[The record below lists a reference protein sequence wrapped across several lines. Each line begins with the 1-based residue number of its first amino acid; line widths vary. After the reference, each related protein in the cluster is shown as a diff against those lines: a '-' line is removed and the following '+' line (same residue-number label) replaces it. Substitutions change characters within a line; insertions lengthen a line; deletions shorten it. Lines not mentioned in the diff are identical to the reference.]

1 VSDKQLTTTTTTTT
15 TITTI
20 THPLVSFKYVLP
32 GVGVFFVL
40 LFLLFVA
47 VSLS

>member
-1 VSDKQLTTTTTTTT
+1 LPTNSSPPPPPHTTT
-15 TITTI
+15 
-20 THPLVSFKYVLP
+20 HVSFKYVLP

-40 LFLLFVA
+40 LFLLFVV